1 MWVTIKMWENLAD
14 NVANSFPKGSK
25 TMRVTVSGRLTEEKW
40 TDQNNNEK
48 TQMTITADNVSVCL
62 DWQTVGA
69 IQYRGETAK
78 GDYSYSNKTEMAASI
93 LNAEE
98 VKPRP
103 MSEVPHPFI
112 EETVALFAKANR
124 ATKSKI
130 IFIHFNHSNPLLDE
144 QHPNRLALEKE
155 GFRFAREGDVYGL

>member
-1 MWVTIKMWENLAD
+1 MANNNAITVTGNMMEPEIRTTQSGKSIGSARMVVKTYGDKDDMWVTIKMWENLAD
-14 NVANSFPKGSK
+14 NVANSFPNGSK

-103 MSEVPHPFI
+103 MSEVQTNANTGEPEEAPF
-112 EETVALFAKANR
+112 
-124 ATKSKI
+124 
-130 IFIHFNHSNPLLDE
+130 
-144 QHPNRLALEKE
+144 
-155 GFRFAREGDVYGL
+155 

>member
-1 MWVTIKMWENLAD
+1 MANNNAITVTGNMMEPEIRTTQSGKSIGSARMVVKTYGDKDDMWVTIKMWENLAD

-103 MSEVPHPFI
+103 MSEVQTNANTGEPEEAPF
-112 EETVALFAKANR
+112 
-124 ATKSKI
+124 
-130 IFIHFNHSNPLLDE
+130 
-144 QHPNRLALEKE
+144 
-155 GFRFAREGDVYGL
+155 